1 VYEALTASA
10 LVYETLRCLV
20 YEALTASALVYETL
34 TASALVYEASRCFW
48 TAVAAR
54 HLKASLAP

>member
-10 LVYETLRCLV
+10 LVYE
-20 YEALTASALVYETL
+20 AL
-34 TASALVYEASRCFW
+34 RCFW